1 MALANS
7 MVNDVLTEL
16 RQACDKALEA
26 LRKEFASVRT
36 GRASVSLLEHVRV
49 DYYGTHMPVTQLATV
64 RVPDPRL
71 IVIEPWD
78 QKALSEIEKA
88 IQKSGLG
95 LTPANDGK
103 IIRLPVPPL
112 TEERRKELA
121 RLLHKMAESG
131 RVAVRNARHE
141 ALDMLKGL
149 EKEKQA
155 SEDEHRKGRDEAQKV
170 VDGYTARIADLLAA
184 KEKELMEV

>member
-1 MALANS
+1 
-7 MVNDVLTEL
+7 MVNDVIADLKKSSE
-16 RQACDKALEA
+16 KALEA
-26 LRKEFASVRT
+26 LRKEFATVRT
-36 GRASVSLLEHVRV
+36 GRASLSLLEHVRV
-49 DYYGTHMPVTQLATV
+49 DYYGSQMPINQVATM
-64 RVPDPRL
+64 RVADARL

-78 QKALSEIEKA
+78 QKALPEIEKA

-121 RLLHKMAESG
+121 RVLHKMAESG

-141 ALDMLKGL
+141 ALDMLKDL
-149 EKEKQA
+149 EKEKSL

-170 VDGYTARIADLLAA
+170 VDLYTARIGELLAA